1 MCLDID
7 GDSGMLNRF
16 SALADDALKSGSRD
30 GFFAVEREFVELVLQ
45 TPFVVEALNADLSKI
60 ARMSAY
66 EPEGFAAGGIT
77 LARSEYWQITY
88 GAPESNT
95 HFLYSYPRHATVL
108 VVGDEPLIV
117 RRYSAS
123 ATIDTDVF
131 DPDVTIHLRAE
142 EEYRRESLFTLD
154 ARCDVDEF
162 VDSSGVRVV
171 TLSGPLRGA
180 IRWAFCR
187 KTFRAVQPVAT
198 DPADAAIVTYIRALA
213 TMNCTDAVP
222 TLSTLTDHGSHFVR
236 WTALQALIR
245 LNPDSASSGLRRA
258 LKDSHPHI
266 QQASEKAIAL
276 LSA

>member
-1 MCLDID
+1 MVERRLDID
-7 GDSGMLNRF
+7 GDGGMLNRF
-16 SALADDALKSGSRD
+16 SALADAELKSGSRD
-30 GFFAVEREFVELVLQ
+30 GFFAVEREFLELVLE
-45 TPFVVEALNADLSKI
+45 TSFVVETLNANLSKI

-66 EPEGFAAGGIT
+66 EPAGSAAGGIT
-77 LARSEYWQITY
+77 LAQGEHWQMTY
-88 GAPESNT
+88 GAPETNT
-95 HFLYSYPRHATVL
+95 HFLYSYPRHASVV
-108 VVGDEPLIV
+108 VVGDEPLNV
-117 RRYSAS
+117 RRYTAS

-131 DPDVTIHLRAE
+131 DPEVTLRLRRE
-142 EEYRRESLFTLD
+142 EEYRRESLFTID

-162 VDSSGVRVV
+162 VDSRGVRVV
-171 TLSGPLRGA
+171 TLSGPPRGA

-222 TLSTLTDHGSHFVR
+222 TLTDHGSHFVR
-236 WTALQALIR
+236 WTALQALIH

-258 LKDSHPHI
+258 LKDPHPHI